1 MMIRPA
7 ILPSAANQSETVI
20 GPERWGAQGK
30 RVSGPCTVLLVFSS
44 WRCIICALP
53 VKPRCRA
60 TPRSLLKQ
68 IFALIPAA
76 GMGKRMGA
84 GQNKQYL
91 LLDGMPILAHT
102 LRVFEESPCI
112 AGIYLIT
119 PEPEIPFCLS
129 DVVERY
135 GFSKVRA
142 VVAGGAER
150 QHSVLNG
157 LRAMEGIAQDDLVLI
172 HDGVRPFVSADLL
185 QRAAN
190 AADRF
195 GGAVVAVPVKDT
207 VKVARNGVITAT
219 PPREEL
225 WLAQT
230 PQAFRYGL
238 IRSAH
243 DTAAAEGF
251 LGTDDASLIERL
263 GWPVHIVEGDYRNIK
278 ITTPEDMV
286 LAEAVLK

>member
-1 MMIRPA
+1 
-7 ILPSAANQSETVI
+7 
-20 GPERWGAQGK
+20 
-30 RVSGPCTVLLVFSS
+30 
-44 WRCIICALP
+44 
-53 VKPRCRA
+53 
-60 TPRSLLKQ
+60 LKK

-84 GQNKQYL
+84 GTNKQYL
-91 LLDGMPILAHT
+91 LLNGMPILAHT
-102 LRVFEESPCI
+102 LRVFEEAPFI
-112 AGIYLIT
+112 TGIYLIT
-119 PEPEIPFCLS
+119 PEHEIPFCQTE
-129 DVVERY
+129 VVERF

-157 LRAMEGIAQDDLVLI
+157 LRAMEDIGPDDLVLI
-172 HDGVRPFVSADLL
+172 HDGVRPFVPVDLL
-185 QRAAN
+185 QRAAA
-190 AADRF
+190 AADEF

-207 VKVARNGVITAT
+207 VKVARDGIIIAT

-243 DTAAAEGF
+243 ASAEAEGF
-251 LGTDDASLIERL
+251 LGTDDASLLERQ
-263 GWPVHIVEGDYRNIK
+263 GWQLRVVMGDYRNIK
-278 ITTPEDMV
+278 ITTPEDML
-286 LAEAVLK
+286 LAQAFLKGER